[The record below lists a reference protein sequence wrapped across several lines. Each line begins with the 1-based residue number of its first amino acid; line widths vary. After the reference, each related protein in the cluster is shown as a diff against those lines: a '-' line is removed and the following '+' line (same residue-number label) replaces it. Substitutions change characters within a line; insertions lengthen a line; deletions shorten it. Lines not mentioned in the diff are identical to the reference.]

1 LPNRSSDITA
11 ERPASV
17 RASRRP
23 TSIGVSIV
31 VPAYNCAD
39 QLGDCLAALPI
50 ASSPDV
56 EVIVVDDGSTDNT
69 LAVAEA
75 SGARVVSLTRNA
87 GPAAARNAGVRESR
101 GKLLLFIDADVR
113 APADIA
119 ARVEDILSSDS
130 GIDAVFGSYDET
142 PQSRGFVS
150 QFRNLLHHYVHQTSE
165 VEARTFWSG
174 CGAIR
179 REAFDSIGG
188 FDEGWPAIEDIEL
201 GYRLKAAGR
210 RVRLVKDLQVKHLKH
225 WTLWSMMRTDLKMRA
240 LPWSRLILSRRVAPN
255 DLNIKS
261 SQRASVMLVAL
272 ALVCAVL
279 AVASAILLWVAG
291 SAIAMVVA
299 INRAFY
305 AFLAR
310 KRGVGFALASIP
322 LHLLYFVVSGVGFLW
337 AWLML
342 DRQQSPMPPP
352 GALLDDDAARPRRVV
367 P

>member
-1 LPNRSSDITA
+1 
-11 ERPASV
+11 
-17 RASRRP
+17 
-23 TSIGVSIV
+23 
-31 VPAYNCAD
+31 
-39 QLGDCLAALPI
+39 
-50 ASSPDV
+50 
-56 EVIVVDDGSTDNT
+56 
-69 LAVAEA
+69 
-75 SGARVVSLTRNA
+75 
-87 GPAAARNAGVRESR
+87 
-101 GKLLLFIDADVR
+101 
-113 APADIA
+113 
-119 ARVEDILSSDS
+119 
-130 GIDAVFGSYDET
+130 
-142 PQSRGFVS
+142 
-150 QFRNLLHHYVHQTSE
+150 
-165 VEARTFWSG
+165 
-174 CGAIR
+174 
-179 REAFDSIGG
+179 
-188 FDEGWPAIEDIEL
+188 
-201 GYRLKAAGR
+201 
-210 RVRLVKDLQVKHLKH
+210 
-225 WTLWSMMRTDLKMRA
+225 MMRTDLKMRA